1 MLYPVVDYGRLVWN
15 RAQGQ
20 LVPSTSN

>member
-15 RAQGQ
+15 RTQGQ